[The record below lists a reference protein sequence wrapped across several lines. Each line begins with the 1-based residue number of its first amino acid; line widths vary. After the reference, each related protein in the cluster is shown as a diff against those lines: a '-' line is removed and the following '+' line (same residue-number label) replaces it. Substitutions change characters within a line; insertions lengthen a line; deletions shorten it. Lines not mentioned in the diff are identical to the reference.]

1 MKNSNVTLQV
11 IADKAHV
18 SKALV
23 SRVLNNRPVRVSEQK
38 RAQILKIAN
47 ELDYIPSGQILTGV
61 SSPRLNKTI
70 ALIQPNL
77 NFQFLAQITEG
88 VIEHAYDN
96 GYSVIVFDSKEDSA
110 LELKYLELC
119 HTLGVNG
126 IILNSFANSNN
137 RNYIEKLH
145 EWELPVVFIDC
156 YPNDKRFSIVSSQ
169 NRDYMYLLTESLI
182 ARGHQN
188 ILSII
193 QDKSTLTNV
202 SLERLNGYYAAMDK
216 HGLPG
221 YNEIIYPD
229 RDYRQ
234 QPIFSLLNSS
244 QKFSAFI
251 INTAWDVPNFINL
264 IHETKYLEQNDF
276 EIGVFDDFLI
286 PFTEYS
292 AGSNKNIYDKI
303 VSVVTQRPKEIA
315 VQSVD
320 ILIES
325 IKKGEAFSP
334 VQKFT
339 DCDLVLIKQPE
350 KIQ

>member
-1 MKNSNVTLQV
+1 MKNPKVTLQV

-18 SKALV
+18 SRALV
-23 SRVLNNRPVRVSEQK
+23 SRVLNNRTVRVSEQK

-47 ELDYIPSGQILTGV
+47 ELDYIPSGQLLSNTA
-61 SSPRLNKTI
+61 SFKLNKTL

-77 NFQFLAQITEG
+77 SFKFLALITEG
-88 VIEHAYDN
+88 IISHAYDN
-96 GYSVIVFDSKEDSA
+96 GYSVVVFDSKEDSA

-119 HTLGVNG
+119 YTLGVTG

-137 RNYIEKLH
+137 KKYIEKLH
-145 EWELPVVFIDC
+145 ERNMPVVFIDC
-156 YPNDKRFSIVSSQ
+156 YPNDSRFSIVSSK
-169 NRDYMYLLTESLI
+169 NKDYMYLLTESLI

-202 SLERLNGYYAAMDK
+202 SLERLNGYYAAMNQY
-216 HGLPG
+216 GLAG

-244 QKFSAFI
+244 QKFTAFI
-251 INTAWDVPNFINL
+251 VNTAWDIPNFCNL
-264 IHETKYLEQNDF
+264 IRQTRYLENGDF
-276 EIGVFDDFLI
+276 EIGVFDDFMI
-286 PFTEYS
+286 PFTEYPS
-292 AGSNKNIYDKI
+292 GITGSIYDKI
-303 VSVVTQRPKEIA
+303 VSIVTQHPEEIA
-315 VQSVD
+315 VSAVD
-320 ILIES
+320 ILIQN

-334 VQKFT
+334 VQQFM
-339 DCDLVLIKQPE
+339 DCDLRLLKQPV
-350 KIQ
+350 

>member
-1 MKNSNVTLQV
+1 MKNTNVTLQV

-47 ELDYIPSGQILTGV
+47 ELDYVPSGQILAN
-61 SSPRLNKTI
+61 SPSPKLNKTI

-77 NFQFLAQITEG
+77 SFHFLSLITEG
-88 VIEHAYDN
+88 VISHAYDN

-137 RNYIEKLH
+137 KNYIAKLYD
-145 EWELPVVFIDC
+145 WNIPVVFIDC
-156 YPNDKRFSIVSSQ
+156 YPNDNRFSIVSSK
-169 NRDYMYLLTESLI
+169 NRDYMYRLTESLI

-202 SLERLNGYYAAMDK
+202 SMERLNGYYAAMSK
-216 HGLPG
+216 HGLSG
-221 YNEIIYPD
+221 HNEIIYPN

-234 QPIFSLLNSS
+234 QPIFSLLNSN

-264 IHETKYLEQNDF
+264 IHETKYMEDNDF
-276 EIGVFDDFLI
+276 EIGVFDDFMI
-286 PFTEYS
+286 PFSDYTSGANKDIYS
-292 AGSNKNIYDKI
+292 KI

-315 VQSVD
+315 VRSVD
-320 ILIES
+320 ILIQN

-334 VQKFT
+334 VQQFT
-339 DCDLVLIKQPE
+339 ECDLTLVGAVTN
-350 KIQ
+350 